1 MHITRTTAAAAVASL
16 VTLTS
21 SGCQLSGK
29 PLGPLPSA
37 ASATSAASAVPA
49 SAGAGDAGTAAK
61 LSLPRT
67 TSTSP
72 PRAATG
78 TFGPTG
84 YDGIELGMTLAE
96 AKAAGLTVLHSTG
109 TDGCRSGML
118 PDFGIPAVI
127 ISPDRGVVMISA
139 PDASATTREGV
150 HIGSTKEQVMA
161 AYPDARREPDFWQ
174 AAVPGNR
181 GAHYWFDLADGK
193 VKGWTLEKAQDCV
206 D

>member
-1 MHITRTTAAAAVASL
+1 MHITRATAAAAVASL
-16 VTLTS
+16 VALMS

-29 PLGPLPSA
+29 PLGPLPST
-37 ASATSAASAVPA
+37 TSAAAAP
-49 SAGAGDAGTAAK
+49 AGAGDAGTAAK

-67 TSTSP
+67 TSASP

-78 TFGPTG
+78 TFGPNG
-84 YDGIELGMTLAE
+84 YDGIELQMTLAE
-96 AKAAGLTVLHSTG
+96 AKAAGLTVLHATG
-109 TDGCRSGML
+109 ADGCRSGML

-127 ISPDRGVVMISA
+127 VSGDRGVVMISA
-139 PDASATTREGV
+139 PDASATTREGI

-193 VKGWTLEKAQDCV
+193 VSGWTLEKAQDCV
-206 D
+206 N